1 MKKPIYRVV
10 IDFEY
15 QNKGIRTQKKQ
26 AIIDTFAFSTD
37 HKEIEEQLMDKMI
50 RKIRRKKGEV
60 IIKIKNIEIKRQHGY
75 TTDRF

>member
-15 QNKGIRTQKKQ
+15 QNKGTRTQKKQ
-26 AIIDTFAFSTD
+26 DVIDTFAFSKD

-50 RKIRRKKGEV
+50 RKTRRKKEQV
-60 IIKIKNIEIKRQHGY
+60 IIKIKNIEIKGQFGY